1 MPYTFSGH
9 ANRYRSLLSAGTH
22 SRVLHA
28 ICTATDETYRHRRS
42 PASPLSK
49 AIDGQIDAV
58 HDSMY
63 SALLKPALNSLGGFE
78 WASSTIRHLALYQF
92 ESTWSTKFGL
102 RHRLAGPL
110 IVAQEVSSANPQFRH
125 LNVRHFLATF
135 GGFCPTFL
143 PTFWPFGP
151 QICPKSAFDV
161 QKIDFRPHFFVIFAS
176 GSVYGLEMALPRRG
190 LELAVTLIF
199 VDA

>member
-1 MPYTFSGH
+1 MTIRTEHMKVESVR
-9 ANRYRSLLSAGTH
+9 ASSRREQRAERSA
-22 SRVLHA
+22 RR
-28 ICTATDETYRHRRS
+28 IWRRS
-42 PASPLSK
+42 RTEFVTNLHPARQRPC
-49 AIDGQIDAV
+49 AQI
-58 HDSMY
+58 
-63 SALLKPALNSLGGFE
+63 
-78 WASSTIRHLALYQF
+78 
-92 ESTWSTKFGL
+92 
-102 RHRLAGPL
+102 GPL